1 MSSCCTYLSALLS
14 SMRCRSQRIIDTK
27 CEKEDLSL
35 QKTKTSSPAFTNWV
49 QTNTRSLGKPHPF
62 TYRTLSSYFSHF
74 HLYFCIKKH
83 PCNQSSSNK
92 PKLLKHLRARQYWH
106 QSHLQVLRGNS
117 YKINIATKLKI
128 FEIQRAMVWF
138 IDSIPILIQRRL
150 NLNPN
155 RTRSHNL
162 MNISQHSL
170 LFPTH
175 GEEQS
180 KVTMDYLICYLKDC
194 HIKF

>member
-49 QTNTRSLGKPHPF
+49 QTNTRSLGKPHLFYLPHTLF
-62 TYRTLSSYFSHF
+62 ILLTLSLIF
-74 HLYFCIKKH
+74 LYKKH

-106 QSHLQVLRGNS
+106 QRHLQVLSGSS

-128 FEIQRAMVWF
+128 FGIQRAMVWF

-150 NLNPN
+150 NLNPT

-162 MNISQHSL
+162 LDTSQHS

>member
-49 QTNTRSLGKPHPF
+49 QTNTRSLGKPHLFYLPHTLF
-62 TYRTLSSYFSHF
+62 ILLTLSLIF
-74 HLYFCIKKH
+74 LYKKTSM
-83 PCNQSSSNK
+83 QSINFKQTKTVKAFTGSTV
-92 PKLLKHLRARQYWH
+92 LA
-106 QSHLQVLRGNS
+106 LQVLFGNS
-117 YKINIATKLKI
+117 YKTNIASKLKI
-128 FEIQRAMVWF
+128 VEIQRAMVWF

-150 NLNPN
+150 NLNPT

-194 HIKF
+194 QIKF